1 MCNQD
6 WCPLTVCPSVGI
18 NMSST
23 PASSS
28 PGITGFIEIFEGRLA
43 KMKLHLKEELAK
55 AKSQRD
61 KKAIRRIVADA
72 RKLNRTLKEMRN
84 ANTKL
89 CPHCGERL

>member
-1 MCNQD
+1 
-6 WCPLTVCPSVGI
+6 
-18 NMSST
+18 MSGT

-28 PGITGFIEIFEGRLA
+28 PGITGFIEIFEGRLN
-43 KMKLHLKEELAK
+43 KMKMHLKEELGK
-55 AKSQRD
+55 AKHDRD
-61 KKAIRRIVADA
+61 RKAIRRFTADA